1 MLKSNEDMTSAPYQ
15 MQAIEKLSG
24 YSTTQSSDLVLSRMI
39 FTRSM
44 FHTAR
49 CESDVNRYLEE
60 IQSNR
65 PNCCNRPEIG
75 ACWLICP
82 LSTGLQPCL
91 ELAGKVG
98 RRLDQ
103 REVSGDDQRPADPRI
118 ECGTVGTLHH
128 VPLHSD

>member
-1 MLKSNEDMTSAPYQ
+1 MTSAPYQ

-65 PNCCNRPEIG
+65 PNCCNHAGSNASDNEGTHSSPPAWAALQYTETRRSSILRDKGDVPT
-75 ACWLICP
+75 ICFQ
-82 LSTGLQPCL
+82 L
-91 ELAGKVG
+91 LAA
-98 RRLDQ
+98 
-103 REVSGDDQRPADPRI
+103 REPAL
-118 ECGTVGTLHH
+118 G
-128 VPLHSD
+128 